1 MNYRQLGATEIFVSE
16 IGLGCGGI
24 GEGRF
29 SSEFCMPILEEAF
42 DNGLTFYDTAE
53 GYGCGESERVLGR
66 VFSGRR
72 DQVVIASKFGGVQA
86 SPGKWSKD
94 FSPARFDKAL
104 ENSLRRLKSDYI
116 DLYQLHT
123 PGEADLFVPELV
135 RRMDAALDAG
145 KIRAYGLSNDSGE
158 QACRFLDVSRAVSV
172 QLTCNL
178 FSQKDRQFF
187 LEDQALVRKVGVICK
202 VPLSGGLLGGSFS
215 ADYPASDEER
225 RQRWGEESFARRL
238 ALAEKVRPILTAE
251 GRSMAQG
258 ALAWLLSF
266 EAVSTVIPGISSL
279 ERTLE
284 NIGASNLRLSAGELH
299 ELDALSELSG
309 IHLGW

>member
-1 MNYRQLGATEIFVSE
+1 MNYRQLGATGISVSE

-24 GEGRF
+24 GEGAL
-29 SSEFCMPILEEAF
+29 SGEYCAPILEAAF

-86 SPGKWSKD
+86 APGKWSKD
-94 FSPARFDKAL
+94 FSPARLDKAL

-123 PGEADLFVPELV
+123 PGEAELFAPELL
-135 RRMDAALDAG
+135 RQLDAALDAG
-145 KIRAYGLSNDSGE
+145 KIRCYGLSNDDGQ
-158 QACRFLDVSRAVSV
+158 QACRFLDVSRAASV

-187 LEDQALVRKVGVICK
+187 LEDQALARQVGVICK

-225 RQRWGEESFARRL
+225 RQRWGEESFGRRL
-238 ALAEKVRPILTAE
+238 VLAEKVRPILTSD

-284 NIGASNLRLSAGELH
+284 NIAASNLRLSSAELQ
-299 ELDALSELSG
+299 ELDAMSEVYGL
-309 IHLGW
+309 HLGW